1 MGMNGILRRN
11 KMKAKEKTYNVE
23 FSYTTEKEKAV
34 KLAIAKLYISSPY
47 INHKRK
53 KELIRELKE
62 VKLK

>member
-1 MGMNGILRRN
+1 
-11 KMKAKEKTYNVE
+11 MKAKEKTYNVE